1 MTVADRFAP
10 GDRVLVRSDDR
21 AGHTRAPRYVRGH
34 RGTVVQRHGN
44 HPLPDA
50 VVDGAE
56 PATVVQPAYAVRFSA
71 AELWGEGAHT
81 VTVDLWERY
90 LEAAP

>member
-1 MTVADRFAP
+1 VTVADRFAP
-10 GDRVLVRSDDR
+10 GDRVLVRTDDP

-34 RGTVVQRHGN
+34 RGTVVEHHGD
-44 HPLPDA
+44 HPRPDA

-56 PATVVQPAYAVRFSA
+56 PAAVAQPVYAVRFTA
-71 AELWGEGAHT
+71 AELWGEGAHS
-81 VTVDLWERY
+81 VTVNLWERY